1 MSICSR
7 RSSVVLLAVAAIGT
21 GALLGFAGWPEPGRT
36 LEFCA
41 LILAGVVTAS
51 FATRSSTLDWTT
63 MLPSFVVDFTTL
75 LLLGPHAT
83 MLVVAAGAV
92 ARGLTDPGHAL
103 PARRTLM
110 DAAAVLTATL
120 AAGLVYSALGG
131 TTEHFTWPEQALPIA
146 GAVVAYC
153 LVRAVLADVIVPLA
167 TRQPVNRSWLR
178 RFLQGCQH
186 YCIGG
191 QPRDRT
197 RRADRPPE
205 LAADAGGGSAA
216 VFRLPRLLGARQ
228 RASKTSAAA
237 GRSSSASIRA
247 CLSSTAAA
255 GSRSGTTASNTSWA
269 VLAQGALGR
278 PLVAAVPAL
287 AKTELPRAIGETLTT
302 RSARMMARI
311 ELPSPAGVRILQ
323 VKMLPVADGVT
334 LLWHDVTE
342 RAQAEQALKRSE
354 ERLALAAEGAERRV
368 VGVGSSEPG
377 VLRVGPMEGDGRPAG
392 DRRHRSS
399 RGMD

>member
-1 MSICSR
+1 MSIFSR

-92 ARGLTDPGHAL
+92 ARGLTDPGHAH

-110 DAAAVLTATL
+110 DAATVLTATL
-120 AAGLVYSALGG
+120 AAGLVHSALGG
-131 TTEHFTWPEQALPIA
+131 TMGHFTWPEQALPIA
-146 GAVVAYC
+146 AAVVAYC
-153 LVRAVLADVIVPLA
+153 LVRAVLADVIVPLV

-178 RFLQGCQH
+178 SILRGCPN

-191 QPRDRT
+191 QPRGRT

-205 LAADAGGGSAA
+205 LAG
-216 VFRLPRLLGARQ
+216 V
-228 RASKTSAAA
+228 
-237 GRSSSASIRA
+237 
-247 CLSSTAAA
+247 
-255 GSRSGTTASNTSWA
+255 
-269 VLAQGALGR
+269 
-278 PLVAAVPAL
+278 LVAAVPLYFAYRAYSAHVSRLEEERRRREVIESLDHGMSVVDSNGRITLWNDGLERILGCPRERAL
-287 AKTELPRAIGETLTT
+287 GRSLVGRRAGSRPRPNSRE
-302 RSARMMARI
+302 RSARR
-311 ELPSPAGVRILQ
+311 
-323 VKMLPVADGVT
+323 
-334 LLWHDVTE
+334 
-342 RAQAEQALKRSE
+342 
-354 ERLALAAEGAERRV
+354 
-368 VGVGSSEPG
+368 
-377 VLRVGPMEGDGRPAG
+377 
-392 DRRHRSS
+392 
-399 RGMD
+399 